1 MKVSLVLK
9 VLVKRYLKVSKGN
22 LTGRIDRQNCYL
34 GIIKIIIIYNYLI
47 KT

>member
-22 LTGRIDRQNCYL
+22 LKGRIDQNSYL
-34 GIIKIIIIYNYLI
+34 VL
-47 KT
+47 